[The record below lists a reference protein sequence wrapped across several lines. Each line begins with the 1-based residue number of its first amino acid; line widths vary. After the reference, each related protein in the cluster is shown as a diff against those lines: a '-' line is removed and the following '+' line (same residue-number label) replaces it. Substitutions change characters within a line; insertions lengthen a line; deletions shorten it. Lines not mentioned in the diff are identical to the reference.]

1 MGLGQSFAFVLIPP
15 LARDLGLSEVQTS
28 VIFSISAIAWALTSA
43 TWGRASDIHGRRNIA
58 ILGLIGYAISLVA
71 LITPIYL
78 VQNNILHLSLL
89 FPLLILGRS
98 INGLLGS
105 ATRPASFAYMADIT
119 PVSKRTVKF
128 ARLEASFMIGTLV
141 GPLLGGY
148 LFLLSELAPFYTFA
162 FLGIVAAIGTF
173 FNVENTKMVAKK
185 VKKYKLSMFAPTVW
199 PYLVFASILSL
210 TQASL
215 LQSIGF
221 YVTDKFSN
229 LDDIPLL
236 ISITFFLFSISAL
249 ASQYLFTDSFKM
261 SNHNLLIYGTI
272 LLTSAYIVM
281 GYGDSIAMY
290 YSSVVICGIGLGMV
304 RPANSSGISISQEP
318 EFQGE
323 AAGHLGSVF
332 PIGHILTPI
341 IAMPLYIY
349 NSSYLYYFSAILCF
363 ILFLFIMLH
372 PIFRSSNV

>member
-1 MGLGQSFAFVLIPP
+1 MCI
-15 LARDLGLSEVQTS
+15 RD
-28 VIFSISAIAWALTSA
+28 
-43 TWGRASDIHGRRNIA
+43 R
-58 ILGLIGYAISLVA
+58 
-71 LITPIYL
+71 
-78 VQNNILHLSLL
+78 
-89 FPLLILGRS
+89 
-98 INGLLGS
+98 
-105 ATRPASFAYMADIT
+105 
-119 PVSKRTVKF
+119 
-128 ARLEASFMIGTLV
+128 
-141 GPLLGGY
+141 
-148 LFLLSELAPFYTFA
+148 FYTFA

-173 FNVENTKMVAKK
+173 FNMENTKMVAKE
-185 VKKYKLSMFAPTVW
+185 VKKFKLSMFAPTVW

-290 YSSVVICGIGLGMV
+290 YSSVVICGIGLGLSLIHISEPT
-304 RPANSSGISISQEP
+304 RP
-318 EFQGE
+318 
-323 AAGHLGSVF
+323 
-332 PIGHILTPI
+332 T
-341 IAMPLYIY
+341 
-349 NSSYLYYFSAILCF
+349 
-363 ILFLFIMLH
+363 
-372 PIFRSSNV
+372 